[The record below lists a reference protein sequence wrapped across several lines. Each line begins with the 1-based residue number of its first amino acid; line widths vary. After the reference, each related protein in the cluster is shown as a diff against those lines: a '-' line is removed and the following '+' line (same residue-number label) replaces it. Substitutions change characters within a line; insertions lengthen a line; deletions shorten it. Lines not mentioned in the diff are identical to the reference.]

1 MSDPLDSMDE
11 SGPVELGMSDLISF
25 TRFGPY
31 DVLDKIAGGG
41 MAEIYKVRR
50 TGEAHEYYALKRIR
64 SDKNGDQSF
73 VRMLLDE
80 ARIAVRLIHPNI
92 ARVIAL
98 EEHGGDHGLILE
110 FVDGVD
116 LLQVQRVL
124 KERNALLPIPVGVH
138 LLEQVLHGLHFA
150 HTVTDEKGDRLQVVH
165 RDVSPGNVMVDVDG
179 EVKIVDWGIA
189 RAKNRYVKTSAG
201 NIKGKFRYMPPEQIT
216 NQEVGPYT
224 DIYAAAV
231 TFWELMAA
239 RRIYDGSEVAHFMM
253 KVANGEVPSLHEARA
268 DVPRELERIYRKA
281 TAKRP
286 SDRFGSALEFAEALR
301 EVPGR
306 MRPVE
311 AKSVLSTFPRDARI
325 FETRR
330 TYESAVARARD
341 ASTGDLEGALLRALE
356 DPDRVERVD
365 VDWDSLSSAEKLRK
379 RGAEPPPP
387 PPRMSS

>member
-1 MSDPLDSMDE
+1 
-11 SGPVELGMSDLISF
+11 
-25 TRFGPY
+25 
-31 DVLDKIAGGG
+31 
-41 MAEIYKVRR
+41 
-50 TGEAHEYYALKRIR
+50 
-64 SDKNGDQSF
+64 
-73 VRMLLDE
+73 
-80 ARIAVRLIHPNI
+80 
-92 ARVIAL
+92 
-98 EEHGGDHGLILE
+98 
-110 FVDGVD
+110 
-116 LLQVQRVL
+116 
-124 KERNALLPIPVGVH
+124 
-138 LLEQVLHGLHFA
+138 
-150 HTVTDEKGDRLQVVH
+150 
-165 RDVSPGNVMVDVDG
+165 MVDVDG

-216 NQEVGPYT
+216 NQAIGPYT

-239 RRIYDGSEVAHFMM
+239 KRIYDGSEVAHFMM
-253 KVANGEVPSLHEARA
+253 KVANGEVPSLHEARP
-268 DVPRELERIYRKA
+268 DVPKELEAIYRKA

-286 SDRFGSALEFAEALR
+286 SDRYESALHFAEALR

-341 ASTGDLEGALLRALE
+341 ASASDLESALLRALE

-365 VDWDSLSSAEKLRK
+365 VDWESLSSAEKLRK
-379 RGAEPPPP
+379 QG
-387 PPRMSS
+387 PRAPSPRPES